1 MGACAQ
7 GGGSYKDLRYV
18 LTAYV
23 VASWRLTRCTLT
35 DLSTTTIE
43 RNAELE
49 ARVTELELELAVWK
63 QAHNNA
69 VDLMNRDKDA
79 HNARV
84 AALNRQMN
92 SLGIVKVGSM
102 WRLFTVS

>member
-1 MGACAQ
+1 MPH
-7 GGGSYKDLRYV
+7 
-18 LTAYV
+18 
-23 VASWRLTRCTLT
+23 T

-49 ARVTELELELAVWK
+49 ARVTELEMELAVWK

-69 VDLMNRDKDA
+69 VEMVNRDKDA

-84 AALNRQMN
+84 AALNKQMN

-102 WRLFTVS
+102 WRFSIAPS